1 MLQKLQFKP
10 GINREVSNYT
20 NEGGWYDSDKIRFKS
35 GYPEQIGGWTRVS
48 SSQYLGIAR
57 GLINWI
63 ALDGDNL
70 TGVGTSKKYYVE
82 EGGTFYDITP
92 IRASNANTTTFS
104 ATNSSAVITATDSSG
119 HGAAVGDSVLITNAV
134 SLGGL
139 ITATVLNTEHVIT
152 SVPSSTVYTFTASA
166 TANASDSGNGGS
178 ATDASYLIGVGPSEF
193 SFVAGWGSG
202 TWPDF
207 VDVTLGTDP
216 FNVSAGSATV
226 TVTHTGHGLDTGDY
240 IYINSIGTSFALSG
254 TDGRTAFACTD
265 IMLTAFQITKI
276 NTDSYTISLVINGIT
291 YDPDSS
297 DSSAGGT
304 VSIRK
309 KNTTTSTWGTTVVA
323 DLASQLRLWT
333 HDSFGE
339 DLVFGEYQGGIFYW
353 DKSDGT
359 SARGETLH
367 NQTSGAT
374 GFDAAYIPRTATA
387 VLVADQSRH
396 VVCLG
401 TDRFGGA
408 GGGFDALQIRWS
420 ASEDLAMW
428 VPRTD
433 NTAGDYRL
441 DNGSQI
447 VTAIQTRQEILIF
460 TDTAIYSMQFVGL
473 PYVFTFNLLAT
484 NISIV
489 SPNSVITANNLVF
502 WMGHDKFYVYDGQ
515 VRALPST
522 LRSYVYDG
530 MNKNQEFQIFA
541 GGNEGFNEAWW
552 FYCSSGSN
560 SIDSYV
566 IYNYLENL
574 WYFGSMARSAWLDSG
589 SKSNPIAADY
599 NNRLLYHEVGTDDI
613 SGTSATSLSSYIESS
628 DFDIGD
634 GDRFGYVSRLIP
646 DLTFSGST
654 ATNPEVSLTL
664 TPRNF
669 SGASYTTE
677 TAKSVSATAL
687 SPTELYTDVLDVRIR
702 GRQMKFKVDGS
713 SSVGTKWQLGT
724 PRMDIRTDGKR

>member
-1 MLQKLQFKP
+1 MLQKLQFRP
-10 GINREVSNYT
+10 GVNREVSNYS
-20 NEGGWYDSDKIRFKS
+20 NEGGWYKSDKIRFKA
-35 GYPEQIGGWTRVS
+35 GFPEQIGGWTRVS
-48 SSQYLGIAR
+48 ANQYAGIAR
-57 GLINWI
+57 NLINWV

-70 TGVGTSKKYYVE
+70 TGVGTNEKYYIE
-82 EGGTFYDITP
+82 EGGTFSDITP
-92 IRASNANTTTFS
+92 VRATNSNTTTFS
-104 ATNSSAVITATDSSG
+104 ATNGSAVITATDSAG
-119 HGAAVGDSVLITNAV
+119 HGASVGDYVTISSAV

-139 ITATVLNTEHVIT
+139 ITAAVLNTEHEIT
-152 SVPSSTVYTFTASA
+152 AILSSTVYTFTASA

-178 ATDASYLIGVGPSEF
+178 ATDADYQLNTGPESFSYA
-193 SFVAGWGSG
+193 AGWGSG
-202 TWPDF
+202 TWPDY

-216 FNVSAGSATV
+216 FNVTAGSATV
-226 TVTHTGHGLDTGDY
+226 TVTHSTHNLDTGDY
-240 IYINSIGTSFALSG
+240 IYINSIGTSFNLSG
-254 TDGRTAFACTD
+254 TDGRTGFACTD
-265 IMLTAFQITKI
+265 VMLTAFQITKLDA
-276 NTDSYTISLVINGIT
+276 NSYTISLVINGVT

-309 KNTTTSTWGTTVVA
+309 ENTTTSTWGTTGVA
-323 DLASQLRLWT
+323 DLASQLRIWS
-333 HDSFGE
+333 HDTFGE
-339 DLVFGEYQGGIFYW
+339 DLVFNVYQGGVYYW
-353 DKSDGT
+353 DKSAGVST
-359 SARGETLH
+359 RGVALSAR
-367 NQTSGAT
+367 TSSAT
-374 GFDAAYIPRTATA
+374 GFDAAYIPRTATS

-408 GGGFDALQIRWS
+408 SGAFDALQIRWS
-420 ASEDLAMW
+420 ASEDEAMW

-441 DNGSQI
+441 DRGSQI

-460 TDTAIYSMQFVGL
+460 TDSAIYSMQFVGL
-473 PYVFTFNLLAT
+473 PYVFTFNLIAD
-484 NISIV
+484 NISII
-489 SPNSVITANNLVF
+489 SPNSVLTANNLVF
-502 WMGHDKFYVYDGQ
+502 WMGNDKFYVYDGQ

-530 MNKNQEFQIFA
+530 MNVDQKFQIFA
-541 GGNEGFNEAWW
+541 GGNEGFNEVWW

-560 SIDSYV
+560 SVDSYV

-574 WYFGSMARSAWLDSG
+574 WYFGTMARSAWLDSG

-599 NNRLLYHEVGTDDI
+599 NSRLLYHESGIDDL
-613 SGTSATSLSSYIESS
+613 SGTSAASISSYIESS

-634 GDRFGYVSRLIP
+634 GERFGFVWRIIP
-646 DLTFSGST
+646 DLAFTGST
-654 ATNPEVSLTL
+654 ATTPDVSLTL

-677 TAKSVSATAL
+677 TAKSVTASAL
-687 SPTELYTDVLDVRIR
+687 SPTELYTDVVNVRAR
-702 GRQMKFKVDGS
+702 GRQMKFRVDGS
-713 SSVGTKWQLGT
+713 SSIGTKWQLGT